1 MKKGWVFLLGFI
13 SGVAFL
19 FIVSLILASNLQNNG
34 MTFFEKEG
42 ECISRKPFQVMQ
54 VIGDGYALAYE
65 SDYNYILETY
75 IHSDLLALV
84 TNLEGDLYYDEQIIK
99 VPQGKCFKQIG
110 IYKYKSK
117 GGEYKTI
124 PIIRLSK

>member
-42 ECISRKPFQVMQ
+42 ECISTKPFQVLQ

-65 SDYNYILETY
+65 SDYMLGTY

>member
-1 MKKGWVFLLGFI
+1 
-13 SGVAFL
+13 
-19 FIVSLILASNLQNNG
+19 

-42 ECISRKPFQVMQ
+42 ECISTKPFQVLQ

-65 SDYNYILETY
+65 SDYMLGTY